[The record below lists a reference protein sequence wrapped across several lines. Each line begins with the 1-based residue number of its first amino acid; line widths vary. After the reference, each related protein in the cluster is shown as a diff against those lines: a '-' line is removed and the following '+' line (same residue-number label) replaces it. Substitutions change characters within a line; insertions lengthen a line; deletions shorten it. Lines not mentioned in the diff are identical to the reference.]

1 MTFPQNS
8 NPLKGNPFR
17 SRKDAQQAAIDLTT
31 PLLSAFS
38 AGKARVHLGSSEA
51 FFDTAA
57 AHLEGL
63 VRPLWGL
70 APLLAGGGHFEGI
83 ENFVEGIA
91 NGADPEHPEYWG
103 PVLDRDQRMVES
115 AAIGYALALAPETF
129 WDGMT
134 LKGRN
139 NLAKWLVASLD
150 CAPPDNNWHFFHVMV
165 SLGLTRVGVEH
176 DTSIISADLDA
187 LESYAMDNGWY
198 RDGMD
203 RRADHYIP
211 FAMHFYGL
219 IYAKLGP
226 DTDRER
232 CDRFVGRALESMPQ
246 IAHWFA
252 ADGAGLPYGRSLTYR
267 FAHAGIWGALAF
279 ADVEAL
285 PWGEIKGFW
294 ARNLRYW
301 SHLDIADRS
310 GVLSIG
316 YGYTQPA
323 MAERY
328 NSPASPYWALK
339 AFAPLA
345 LPDDHPFWA
354 SEEIPFEPRDTI
366 VSMPQ
371 PGMIKWENEGDV
383 IVLAGG
389 QQPLNFGRAAE
400 KYNKFAYSTR
410 YAFSVE
416 ADARGFASGP
426 HDNMLAFSEDGA
438 VAHFRSHE
446 RAARIGPDWMYS
458 LWSPMLDVDVE
469 TWLLARAP
477 WHLRL
482 HRVRTKR
489 RVQTIEGGFSIRRQD
504 TDPTISAL
512 APSLTAANPTDL
524 TGFSTATDTSILTDA
539 STPFASPIRRESRV
553 IAATPN
559 TNILF
564 PRSWVP
570 QLTATLEPGD
580 WGLACWVLA
589 CPNAG
594 KDMPTAVPDAM
605 PSAATLDGMRT
616 GGQIVS
622 VWDVPKSF

>member
-1 MTFPQNS
+1 MTFAPLS
-8 NPLKGNPFR
+8 NPLGGNPFR
-17 SRKDAQQAAIDLTT
+17 TRQDAQQAVVDLTT
-31 PLLSAFS
+31 PLMSAFS
-38 AGKARVHLGSSEA
+38 PGKARVHLGSAEA
-51 FFDTAA
+51 FFDTSA

-63 VRPLWGL
+63 ARPLWGL

-83 ENFVEGIA
+83 SDFVEGIA

-103 PVLDRDQRMVES
+103 PVRDRDQRMVES

-134 LKGRN
+134 EKGRY
-139 NLAKWLVASLD
+139 NLANWLVASLA

-165 SLGLTRVGVEH
+165 SLGLTRVGIPHEA
-176 DTSIISADLDA
+176 SIIATDLDE
-187 LESYAMDNGWY
+187 LENYAMDNGWY

-211 FAMHFYGL
+211 FAMHFYGM

-226 DTDRER
+226 DTDQARR
-232 CDRFVGRALESMPQ
+232 DRFIARARESMPQ

-279 ADVEAL
+279 ADVDAL
-285 PWGEIKGFW
+285 PWGDIRGYW

-301 SHLDIADRS
+301 SEQDIADRS

-328 NSPASPYWALK
+328 NSPASPYWAMK

-345 LPDDHPFWA
+345 LPENHPFWTT
-354 SEEIPFEPRDTI
+354 EESPFEDRDEI

-371 PGMIKWENEGDV
+371 PGMIKWEDAGDV
-383 IVLAGG
+383 TVLAGG
-389 QQPLNFGRAAE
+389 QQPMNFGRAAE

-416 ADARGFASGP
+416 AEARGFASGP
-426 HDNMLAFSEDGA
+426 HDNMLAFSEDGE

-446 RAARIGPDWMYS
+446 TASRIGPDWMYS
-458 LWSPMLDVDVE
+458 SWSPMPEVDVE
-469 TWLLARAP
+469 TWLLAHPP
-477 WHLRL
+477 WHLRI

-489 RVQTIEGGFSIRRQD
+489 LVQTIEGGFSIPRRD
-504 TDPTISAL
+504 TDPAISAL
-512 APSLTAANPTDL
+512 APAVA
-524 TGFSTATDTSILTDA
+524 GVKATDTASFTTAMDTTILKDA
-539 STPFASPIRRESRV
+539 PAPIATTIKRNARV

-570 QLTATLEPGD
+570 QLTVSLEPGD
-580 WGLACWVLA
+580 WGFACWVLA
-589 CPNAG
+589 RPNAAG
-594 KDMPTAVPDAM
+594 DVPSGVPDAM
-605 PSAATLDGMRT
+605 PTAVMLDEMRR

-622 VWDVPKSF
+622 VWDLPEH

>member
-1 MTFPQNS
+1 MTFVLNA

-17 SRKDAQQAAIDLTT
+17 TRADAQQAVVDLIA

-38 AGKARVHLGSSEA
+38 PGKARVHLGSADA

-70 APLLAGGGHFEGI
+70 APLLAGGGNFDGI
-83 ENFVEGIA
+83 EFFVEGLA
-91 NGADPEHPEYWG
+91 NGSDPDHPEYWG
-103 PVLDRDQRMVES
+103 PVKDRDQRMVES
-115 AAIGYALALAPETF
+115 AGIGYALALAPETF
-129 WDGMT
+129 WDGMSE
-134 LKGRN
+134 KGRT
-139 NLAKWLVASLD
+139 NLSNWLLASLE

-165 SLGLTRVGVEH
+165 SLGLTRVGIPH
-176 DTSIISADLDA
+176 DTSIVAADLEA
-187 LESYAMDNGWY
+187 LESYAIGEGWY

-226 DTDRER
+226 DTDHVRRER
-232 CDRFVGRALESMPQ
+232 FARRARESMPQ

-252 ADGAGLPYGRSLTYR
+252 ADGAALPYGRSLTYR

-279 ADVEAL
+279 ADEEVL
-285 PWGEIKGFW
+285 PWGEIRGFW

-301 SHLDIADRS
+301 SELDITDRT
-310 GVLSIG
+310 GVLSTG
-316 YGYTQPA
+316 YGYTQPT

-328 NSPASPYWALK
+328 NSPASPYWAMK

-345 LPDDHPFWA
+345 LPKDHPFWA
-354 SEEIPFEPRDTI
+354 AEESAFETRDEV

-371 PGMIKWENEGDV
+371 PGMIKWEDEGDV
-383 IVLAGG
+383 TVLAGG
-389 QQPLNFGRAAE
+389 QQPMFFGRAAE

-416 ADARGFASGP
+416 AEARGFATGP

-438 VAHFRSHE
+438 VAHIRSQE
-446 RAARIGPDWMYS
+446 SVARIGQNWMYS
-458 LWSPMLDVDVE
+458 AWSPMPEVEVE
-469 TWLLARAP
+469 TWLLVHAP
-477 WHLRL
+477 WHLRI

-489 RVQTIEGGFSIRRQD
+489 HVQTIEGGFSIARRD
-504 TDPTISAL
+504 GDPAMSAL
-512 APSLTAANPTDL
+512 APSLAGGVSGTARFA
-524 TGFSTATDTSILTDA
+524 TAMDTTVLADA
-539 STPFASPIRRESRV
+539 SAPIATAFSREARV
-553 IAATPN
+553 IAATPS

-570 QLTATLEPGD
+570 QLTAALEPGD

-589 CPNAG
+589 RPNSA
-594 KDMPTAVPDAM
+594 KAAFPDVPSKMPTAAE
-605 PSAATLDGMRT
+605 LEQMRT
-616 GGQIVS
+616 GGDVVT
-622 VWDVPKSF
+622 VWDLPPR

>member
-1 MTFPQNS
+1 MTFTINA
-8 NPLKGNPFR
+8 NPLEGNPLR
-17 SRKDAQQAAIDLTT
+17 TREDAQQAVVDLTT

-38 AGKARVHLGSSEA
+38 PGKARVHLGNADA

-70 APLLAGGGHFEGI
+70 APLLAGGGHFDGI
-83 ENFVEGIA
+83 AHFVEGIA

-103 PVLDRDQRMVES
+103 AVNDRDQRMVES
-115 AAIGYALALAPETF
+115 AAIGYALALAPEAF

-134 LKGRN
+134 EKGRN
-139 NLAKWLVASLD
+139 NLANWLLGSLD

-165 SLGLTRVGVEH
+165 SLGLTRVGVLH

-187 LESYAMDNGWY
+187 LESYAMDHGWY

-226 DTDRER
+226 DLDRPRRER
-232 CDRFVGRALESMPQ
+232 FIERARESMPQ

-252 ADGAGLPYGRSLTYR
+252 ADGAALPYGRSLTYR

-285 PWGEIKGFW
+285 PWGEVKGFW

-301 SHLDIADRS
+301 SQMDISDRT

-328 NSPASPYWALK
+328 NSPGSPYWAMK

-345 LPDDHPFWA
+345 LPEDHPFWA
-354 SEEIPFEPRDTI
+354 AEESLFEPRDEV

-371 PGMIKWENEGDV
+371 PGMIKWEDEGDV
-383 IVLAGG
+383 TVLAGG
-389 QQPLNFGRAAE
+389 QQPMFFGRAAE

-416 ADARGFASGP
+416 AEARSFANGP
-426 HDNMLAFSEDGA
+426 HDSMLAFSEDGA

-446 RAARIGPDWMYS
+446 SAARIGQNWMFS
-458 LWSPMLDVDVE
+458 AWSPMPEVEVE
-469 TWLLARAP
+469 TWLLAQPP
-477 WHLRL
+477 WHLRI
-482 HRVRTKR
+482 HRVQTERPLH
-489 RVQTIEGGFSIRRQD
+489 TIEGGFSIPRRD
-504 TDPTISAL
+504 TDPAISAL
-512 APSLTAANPTDL
+512 APSLRDANPT
-524 TGFSTATDTSILTDA
+524 GTAGLATETDTTILKDA
-539 STPFASPIRRESRV
+539 SAPIAIPIKREARV
-553 IAATPN
+553 IAATPC

-570 QLTATLEPGD
+570 QLTASLEPGD
-580 WGLACWVLA
+580 WGFACWVLA
-589 CPNAG
+589 HPNAG
-594 KDMPTAVPDAM
+594 RDTPSVTQSTM
-605 PSAATLDGMRT
+605 PSATLLDEMRR
-616 GGQIVS
+616 GGEIVS
-622 VWDVPKSF
+622 VWNLLAE